1 MKLQLVNTK
10 ENFQHT
16 LTNTSNLL
24 DGFQGIQ
31 KLLLNSSIDA
41 KNGTLKVQVNLS
53 SIQK

>member
-10 ENFQHT
+10 ENFQHI
-16 LTNTSNLL
+16 LANTSNLL

-53 SIQK
+53 STQK